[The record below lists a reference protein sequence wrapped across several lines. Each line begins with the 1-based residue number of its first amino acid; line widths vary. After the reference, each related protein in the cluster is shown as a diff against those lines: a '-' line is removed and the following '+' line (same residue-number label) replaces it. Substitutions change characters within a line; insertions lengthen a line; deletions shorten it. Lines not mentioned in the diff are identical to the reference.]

1 MKTQYT
7 RDFPQ
12 ELLRSTAKE
21 RIEYFKNG
29 KAGHSALTA
38 AFDRAMAVIGRSTG
52 PKVVMVAGPTGVGK
66 TTMARTIYRHVLKTY
81 QAEAAAD
88 RSFVPIIGINAV
100 PPNGASFSWKDFYI
114 RLLEREGDVLID
126 RKLLVPRQDELFPN
140 SPWPS
145 PLERS
150 VTDALRRSVEEYIK
164 RRRSK
169 VLLIDEAH
177 HLLMVNDPKRLE
189 FQFETLKSLT
199 IETDITIVLVGTYR
213 LLDIRDQ
220 SGQLVRRSEI
230 VHFPRYDFRVKKD
243 AEEFASVLRKFQNQL
258 PLEGASDLMTDVEY
272 FYLKTGGCI
281 GILKDWLA
289 RCLEHAIETKRKS
302 IDADFAEQFAL
313 SNKSLRTIIEEALN
327 GEMKLTD
334 IGIDSIETLLR
345 DGIAPPAAS
354 VGGEPSARAKAARR
368 RVGERK
374 PCRDK
379 TGGSHVAP

>member
-7 RDFPQ
+7 RDFPS
-12 ELLRSTAKE
+12 ELLRKDTKS
-21 RIEYFKNG
+21 RIDYFKNG
-29 KAGHSALTA
+29 KAGHDVLTT
-38 AFDRAMAVIGRSTG
+38 AFDRAMSAIGRSTG
-52 PKVVMVAGPTGVGK
+52 PKVVIVAGPTGVGK
-66 TTMARTIYRHVLKTY
+66 TTMARNIYRHVQSNY
-81 QAEAAAD
+81 QEEAIAD
-88 RSFVPIIGINAV
+88 KSFVPIIGINAI

-126 RKLLVPRQDELFPN
+126 RKLLIPRQSELFPN
-140 SPWPS
+140 VPWPS

-150 VTDALRRSVEEYIK
+150 VTDALRRSVEDCVK

-189 FQFETLKSLT
+189 FQFEALKSLT
-199 IETDITIVLVGTYR
+199 IETEVTIVLVGTYR

-230 VHFPRYDFRVKKD
+230 VHFPRYDFRVEKD
-243 AEEFASVLRKFQNQL
+243 ATEFASVLQKFQNQL

-281 GILKDWLA
+281 GILKDWLM
-289 RCLEHAIETKRKS
+289 RCLEQAIETKRKS
-302 IDADFAEQFAL
+302 IDADFADQFAL
-313 SNKSLRTIIEEALN
+313 SNKSLRTIIEEALA
-327 GEMKLTD
+327 GEAKLAD
-334 IGIDSIETLLR
+334 ISLDSVKTLLQ
-345 DGIAPPAAS
+345 DGIAPPIELP
-354 VGGEPSARAKAARR
+354 VGGHVTKANTARR